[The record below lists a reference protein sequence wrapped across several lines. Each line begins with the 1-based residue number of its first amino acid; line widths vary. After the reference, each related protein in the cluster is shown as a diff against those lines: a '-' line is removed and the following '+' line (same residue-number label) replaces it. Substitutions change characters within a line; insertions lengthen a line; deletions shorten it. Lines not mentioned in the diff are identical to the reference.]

1 MTASAEAP
9 GLAAMLSGRGHAP
22 ASPPTRYDVL
32 VVDDDDA
39 LREEMAAYLADHG
52 FSVHTAR
59 DAIEARKQL
68 EASPV
73 DVVVLD
79 VMLPGE
85 DGLSLCQRLNV
96 QGAPAVLIVSAM
108 ADSVDRIIGLELG
121 ADDYLAKPIVPR
133 ELLARVRALLRRR
146 DKSGAGGS
154 GYSFAGFRLDVVRRE
169 LKAPDGDV
177 LMLTPGELSLLGALL
192 ENPRRILTRDQLM
205 TMTRGERS
213 SVVDRAID
221 VQISRLRRKLNA
233 KVEDEVIRTHRGLG
247 YILACMVVRE

>member
-1 MTASAEAP
+1 MAASAEASS
-9 GLAAMLSGRGHAP
+9 LASMLSGRGLTST
-22 ASPPTRYDVL
+22 SPSPRYDVL

-39 LREEMAAYLADHG
+39 LRDEMAGYLADHG

-59 DAIEARKQL
+59 DAAEARKQL
-68 EASPV
+68 EASPM

-96 QGAPAVLIVSAM
+96 QGAPAVLMVSAM
-108 ADSVDRIIGLELG
+108 ADSVDRIVGLELG

-146 DKSGAGGS
+146 DKNGGAGAGF
-154 GYSFAGFRLDVVRRE
+154 SFAGFKLDVVRRE
-169 LKAPDGDV
+169 LRAPDGDV
-177 LMLTPGELSLLGALL
+177 LMLTPGELSLLGAFL
-192 ENPRRILTRDQLM
+192 ENPRRILNRDQLM
-205 TMTRGERS
+205 AMTRGERPT
-213 SVVDRAID
+213 VVDRAID

-233 KVEDEVIRTHRGLG
+233 KVDDEVIRTHRGLG
-247 YILACMVVRE
+247 YVLACMVVRE